1 MKDDDMVR
9 ISKANSVHSS
19 SAKWSLKSVST
30 AKIVKRHQQEMEE
43 GPTYGTGM
51 DM

>member
-9 ISKANSVHSS
+9 ISNANSVHSS